1 MPTVH
6 DLPFPLGGR
15 LQGVAGDLLSSGGE
29 HVDFGIGGIPF
40 KNAADKENPFVI
52 STVPLQKEQF
62 DQERDPGEQSLSG
75 WWRRA
80 QQTFSGGAG
89 FLYAEDREG
98 SEGTGFYAS
107 SGVDV
112 FGTPGEI
119 KLLRQMVITGSNGYS
134 KFRTSTDAYSWVK
147 AGALAWGQTEGTPF
161 LTYDPTPTV
170 VDGGLLGP
178 WGTGGNGA
186 TWWALLSDGTMTF
199 GPGNSTTPTA
209 TIDISPGSEVPVGGL
224 FAKGRLWA
232 YGGKHLWALELDAG
246 TLSQP
251 PIFTNQNPA
260 WTYTDVTPGP
270 TGVYFVGNDGWK
282 SEIQL
287 VGLDASGAVPS
298 LTGAAVTAQMPP
310 GELAVKIH
318 SLANTY
324 MGIGSKT
331 GFRAGAID
339 ADGSITYGPLFIAK
353 GGGGTCSMLT
363 SWANFFIVSFQT
375 LGNFGDN
382 HIIDTSAPNDDGTMP
397 YASYVSASSVALE
410 SGFMDQKTSTARF
423 KCVTVTGEMRLQ
435 SATLYVDSGWIQTGN
450 IRFRTL
456 EDKTFRQVSITAQSL
471 KGSITTEIF
480 PSTGGSTQVGVASV
494 QDSPVNEGYSIS
506 LPPVQYLSVKFTLT
520 ADDPNT
526 GSPIMNS
533 WQVKAIPS
541 VSPQREFT
549 IPLLCNDF
557 EDSYQ
562 GLRYGYQGFADER
575 YQALV
580 QVEQTGQLIQLQ
592 DLNSAVNAPIECSIE
607 ALQYVRSTN
616 HTKSTDGGI
625 ITIKLRTVN

>member
-40 KNAADKENPFVI
+40 KNAADRENPFLI
-52 STVPLQKEQF
+52 ATVPLQKEQF

-89 FLYAEDREG
+89 FVYQEDREG
-98 SEGTGFYAS
+98 SEGTGFFNS
-107 SGVDV
+107 SGIDV

-134 KFRTSTDAYSWVK
+134 KFKTSTDAYSWVK
-147 AGALAWGQTEGTPF
+147 AGALAWGQTEGTPAF
-161 LTYDPTPTV
+161 TYDPVPV
-170 VDGGLLGP
+170 VLDGGLLGP
-178 WGTGGNGA
+178 WGAGGAGA
-186 TWWALLSDGTMTF
+186 IWWALLDDGTVAH
-199 GPGNSTTPTA
+199 GVGNSIVPTA
-209 TIDISPGSEVPVGGL
+209 IIDISASAGQVATGAL

-232 YGGKHLWALELDAG
+232 YGNKYLWAIELGGAA
-246 TLSQP
+246 SQP
-251 PIFTNQNPA
+251 PIFTNQNSV

-287 VGLDASGAVPS
+287 VSLDPSGAVPA

-331 GFRAGAID
+331 GFRVGAID
-339 ADGSITYGPLFIAK
+339 ADGSITYGPQFIAK

-363 SWANFFIVSFQT
+363 SWSNFFIVSFQT

-382 HIIDTSAPNDDGTMP
+382 HIIDTSAPNDDGSMP
-397 YASYVSASSVALE
+397 HAPYVSASSVALE

-526 GSPIMNS
+526 GTPIMNS

-580 QVEQTGQLIQLQ
+580 LIEQTGQLIQLQ
-592 DLNSAVNAPIECSIE
+592 DLNSVVNAPIECSIE

-616 HTKSTDGGI
+616 HTKSSDGGV

>member
-15 LQGVAGDLLSSGGE
+15 LQGVAGDLLANNGE
-29 HVDFGIGGIPF
+29 HIDFAIGGLPF
-40 KNAADKENPFVI
+40 RSAAERENPFIVA
-52 STVPLQKEQF
+52 TVPMQKDQF

-98 SEGTGFYAS
+98 SEGTGFYNS

-112 FGTPGEI
+112 FGTPGEV

-147 AGALAWGQTEGTPF
+147 AGDLAWGQTEGTAAF
-161 LTYDPTPTV
+161 TYVPAGNV
-170 VDGGLLGP
+170 LDGGLLGP
-178 WGTGGNGA
+178 WGSGGAGA
-186 TWWALLSDGTMTF
+186 TWWALLDSGDLVF
-199 GPGNSTTPTA
+199 GPGNSIVPTA
-209 TIDISPGSEVPVGGL
+209 TIDLGGEVATGGL

-232 YGGKHLWALELDAG
+232 YGTKFLWALELDAG
-246 TLSQP
+246 TLLQN

-260 WTYTDVTPGP
+260 WVYTDVTPGP

-287 VGLDASGAVPS
+287 VGLDASGAIPS

-353 GGGGTCSMLT
+353 GGGGTCSLLT

-382 HIIDTSAPNDDGTMP
+382 HIIDTSTPNDDGTMP
-397 YASYVSASSVALE
+397 YANYVSASSVALE

-423 KCVTVTGEMRLQ
+423 KAVTVTGEMRLQ

-494 QDSPVNEGYSIS
+494 QDSPVNEGYSIA
-506 LPPVQYLSVKFTLT
+506 LAPIQYLSVKFTLT

-526 GSPIMNS
+526 GTPILNS

-541 VSPQREFT
+541 VTPQREFT

-557 EDSYQ
+557 EDSGK
-562 GLRYGYQGFADER
+562 GLKYGYQGFAEER

-580 QVEQTGQLIQLQ
+580 AIEQTGQLIQLQ
-592 DLNSAVNAPIECSIE
+592 DLTSAVQAPVECSIE
-607 ALQYVRSTN
+607 GIQFVRSTP
-616 HTKSTDGGI
+616 HTGSSDGGI